1 MLYSP
6 RLKDGS
12 LVRLPWPV
20 TLYKYFNHICWPL
33 EDNVSNFYIYLD
45 RCAIY
50 IGFLI
55 FCLHNEVDFHYVIHH
70 RHDLDKMLEGMPTY
84 LILVEIQIR
93 GFQLAF
99 TKQQFKRLLQQ
110 FYAQIYV
117 TAQSEPTLYKLIQ
130 KQMLAMRLN
139 SINYL
144 LALLNYFMVPVWNII
159 YHRRD
164 MLYKQVYLFDNTV
177 LYFYIP
183 LLICN
188 YWVGFIIDSML
199 FGELNVIGELMMHLN
214 ARYVLLSR
222 DLQQLAQ
229 RCLAKQRHSVNL
241 AVDLQLQLRQLLRR
255 HIALNA
261 FAARMEP
268 LYEDIQRQMQPT
280 RFNSLNYLAALL
292 NFGFV
297 PVLNIIYNRR
307 EMLYKQVYL
316 FDNTVWYFYYPL
328 IACNY
333 WVGIV
338 IDSMLFGELN
348 VLGEF
353 MMHLNARYIILSRD
367 LESLAARCITK
378 NKQRQHL
385 AYEFK
390 LELKQL
396 LRRHFELTA
405 FVASIE
411 KEFSLRIFFS
421 FSFSTGLLCALGFK
435 AYTNPLGSLVYI
447 FWFAA
452 KFFELLAFGML
463 GSTLQKT
470 TDNLSTM
477 YYSCG
482 WEQIMYHSPNEQ
494 ENVLMMKL
502 VKQAVQINATPVSL
516 SGLNYFHVTLEAV
529 VT

>member
-1 MLYSP
+1 MRYIP
-6 RLKDGS
+6 KQKDGS
-12 LVRLPWPV
+12 VVPLPWPV
-20 TLYKYFNHICWPL
+20 AIYRRWNHLAWPL
-33 EDNVSNFYIYLD
+33 EDDATRNDIWLD
-45 RCAIY
+45 RLGIFV
-50 IGFLI
+50 GFLI
-55 FCLHNEVDFHYVIHH
+55 FCLHNEVDFHYLLAY
-70 RHDLDKMLEGMPTY
+70 RHDIDKMLEGMPTY
-84 LILVEIQIR
+84 LILVEMQIR
-93 GFQLAF
+93 CFHLALNKQSFKQLL
-99 TKQQFKRLLQQ
+99 KQ
-110 FYAQIYV
+110 FYANFYV
-117 TAQSEPTLYKLIQ
+117 T
-130 KQMLAMRLN
+130 
-139 SINYL
+139 
-144 LALLNYFMVPVWNII
+144 
-159 YHRRD
+159 
-164 MLYKQVYLFDNTV
+164 
-177 LYFYIP
+177 P
-183 LLICN
+183 LM
-188 YWVGFIIDSML
+188 DS
-199 FGELNVIGELMMHLN
+199 
-214 ARYVLLSR
+214 A
-222 DLQQLAQ
+222 
-229 RCLAKQRHSVNL
+229 
-241 AVDLQLQLRQLLRR
+241 
-255 HIALNA
+255 
-261 FAARMEP
+261 

-529 VT
+529 VTIIQGAFSYFAFLKSMR